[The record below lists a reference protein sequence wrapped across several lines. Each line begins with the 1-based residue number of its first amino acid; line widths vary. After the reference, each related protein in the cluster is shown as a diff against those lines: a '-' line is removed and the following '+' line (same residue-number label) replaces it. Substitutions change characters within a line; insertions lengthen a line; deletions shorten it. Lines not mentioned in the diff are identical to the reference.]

1 MVHITALGAW
11 CFSPRVPLAAPKIE
25 NAHELTTPWEKITL
39 LDWGSRAREGGG
51 CALSLIFESWPGDCD
66 AALDPARGSDP
77 RCSGR
82 D

>member
-1 MVHITALGAW
+1 METYVQRRLEHNVLSTLIKNKG
-11 CFSPRVPLAAPKIE
+11 RDDVVV
-25 NAHELTTPWEKITL
+25 L
-39 LDWGSRAREGGG
+39 LDRAVGARREGREGRHHD
-51 CALSLIFESWPGDCD
+51 LGDCD